1 MNDQQASPARRRA
14 LFGVGATAAAAVAWN
29 QFRSVS
35 APGGDSARNDAVNG
49 DRAQVL
55 TPGARYSD
63 HLPDVTLQ
71 TQSGRSVRLVSD
83 LIQNKRVLVSFFY
96 THCNGICPLTSAL
109 FQRLRRPL
117 ADQFGEDIC
126 LISVT
131 LDPLVDTPAELKRY
145 AGLRDAEDESNAQQ
159 TGLASWYFLT
169 GSPEDVEAVRV
180 GFGYTDPDP
189 VLDADRTQHA
199 GLFTFGN
206 DRTNRWCTFPVGLDF
221 DQTLAGIVR
230 FLGTSSEHRYAW
242 LPRPRQTPA

>member
-1 MNDQQASPARRRA
+1 MNESREPQTGRRA
-14 LFGVGATAAAAVAWN
+14 LLGAGAAAATAAAWHAIRSRPEFKAVPTENPVAE
-29 QFRSVS
+29 VK
-35 APGGDSARNDAVNG
+35 
-49 DRAQVL
+49 
-55 TPGARYSD
+55 TPGSRYSD

-71 TQSGRSVRLVSD
+71 TQSGTSVRLVTD

-117 ADQFGEDIC
+117 AEQFGDDIR

-131 LDPLVDTPAELKRY
+131 LDPLVDSPKELRRY
-145 AGLRDAEDESNAQQ
+145 ARFRDAENETAPPD
-159 TGLASWYFLT
+159 GLAPWYFLT
-169 GSPEDVEAVRV
+169 GTPEDVEAVRV

-206 DRTNRWCTFPVGLDF
+206 DRTNRWCTFPVGLEF
-221 DQTLAGIVR
+221 DQTLAGVVR
-230 FLGTSSEHRYAW
+230 FLGTSSEHRYGW
-242 LPRPRQTPA
+242 LPRPTPAMV

>member
-1 MNDQQASPARRRA
+1 MTNQHQSRTARRA
-14 LFGVGATAAAAVAWN
+14 MLGLGAAVVGGVAWN
-29 QFRSVS
+29 QFRQPPQPATASNEETAALV
-35 APGGDSARNDAVNG
+35 A
-49 DRAQVL
+49 
-55 TPGARYSD
+55 TPGSRYSD

-109 FQRLRRPL
+109 FQRLREPL
-117 ADQFGEDIC
+117 AKQFGDDIC

-131 LDPLVDTPAELKRY
+131 LDPQVDSTSELKRY
-145 AGLRDAEDESNAQQ
+145 AKLRNAEDETNPPA
-159 TGLASWYFLT
+159 GLAPWYFLT

-206 DRTNRWCTFPVGLDF
+206 DRTNRWCTFPVGLKF
-221 DQTLAGIVR
+221 DQTLAGVVR
-230 FLGTSSEHRYAW
+230 FLGTSSEHRYGW
-242 LPRPRQTPA
+242 LPRPQKATV